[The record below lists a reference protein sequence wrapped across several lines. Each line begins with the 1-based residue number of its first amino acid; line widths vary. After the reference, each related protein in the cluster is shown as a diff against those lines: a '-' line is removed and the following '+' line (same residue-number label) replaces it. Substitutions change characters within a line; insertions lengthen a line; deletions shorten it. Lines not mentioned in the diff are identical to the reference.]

1 MRGQKI
7 HLQQPEAQRKPYK
20 LQKDNLKWGI
30 ADMANRRMFS
40 LDVVDTDVFL
50 DLPISSQ
57 ALYFH
62 LGMRADDD
70 GFVSSPK
77 RVTSMIGANQDDL
90 KLLIAKGFIIALE
103 DGIIVIRHWKQNN
116 YIQNDRR
123 KSTIYQS
130 QLAALTVN
138 NGIYEVDTQCIQTV
152 STLDTQDSID
162 KNSKDKGSKG
172 KDNIKASKHT
182 KAYFPN
188 DESLNQAFVD
198 YLEMRKQI
206 KKPMT
211 ERAVELAIKKLEGLS
226 VLPFSDSMDNDLAI
240 QILNQSVMNSW
251 QGLFPL
257 KEQKTGS
264 TPKGGVDWSKV

>member
-1 MRGQKI
+1 
-7 HLQQPEAQRKPYK
+7 
-20 LQKDNLKWGI
+20 
-30 ADMANRRMFS
+30 MANRRMFS
-40 LDVVDTDVFL
+40 LDVVDTDIFL
-50 DLPISSQ
+50 DMPTSTQ
-57 ALYFH
+57 CLYFQ

-77 RVTSMIGANQDDL
+77 RITTMVGCNADDL

-123 KSTIYQS
+123 KDTIYQS
-130 QLAALTVN
+130 QLEALTVN
-138 NGIYEVDTQCIQTV
+138 NGIYEMDTKCIHTV
-152 STLDTQDSID
+152 SEADTQDSID

-172 KDNIKASKHT
+172 KDSIKPPKRST
-182 KAYFPN
+182 TYFPN
-188 DESLNQAFVD
+188 DESLNQAFLD

-211 ERAVELAIKKLEGLS
+211 DRAVELAIKKLEELS
-226 VLPFSDSMDNDLAI
+226 ALPFSNSMDNDLAI
-240 QILNQSVMNSW
+240 RILNQSVMNSW

-257 KEQKTGS
+257 KEQKTNS
-264 TPKGGVDWSKV
+264 TPQGGVDWSKV

>member
-1 MRGQKI
+1 MKT
-7 HLQQPEAQRKPYK
+7 
-20 LQKDNLKWGI
+20 
-30 ADMANRRMFS
+30 
-40 LDVVDTDVFL
+40 TDF
-50 DLPISSQ
+50 D
-57 ALYFH
+57 FH

-77 RVTSMIGANQDDL
+77 RVTVMIGANQDDL

-123 KSTIYQS
+123 KNTIYQS

-138 NGIYEVDTQCIQTV
+138 NGIYEVDTECIQTV
-152 STLDTQDSID
+152 SEMDTQISID
-162 KNSKDKGSKG
+162 KNSKEKDSKG
-172 KDNIKASKHT
+172 KDNIKALKC
-182 KAYFPN
+182 ARIYFPN
-188 DESLNQAFVD
+188 DESLNQAFLD
-198 YLEMRKQI
+198 YLEIRKQI

-211 ERAVELAIKKLEGLS
+211 DRAIELAIKKLEELS
-226 VLPFSDSMDNDLAI
+226 ALPFSEGMDNDLAI

-257 KEQKTGS
+257 KEQKINS

>member
-1 MRGQKI
+1 
-7 HLQQPEAQRKPYK
+7 
-20 LQKDNLKWGI
+20 
-30 ADMANRRMFS
+30 MANRRMFS

-123 KSTIYQS
+123 RNTIYQS
-130 QLAALTVN
+130 QLAALTVS

-152 STLDTQDSID
+152 SEMDTQVSID
-162 KNSKDKGSKG
+162 KNSKEKDSKG
-172 KDNIKASKHT
+172 KDNIKAPKCVRI
-182 KAYFPN
+182 YFPN
-188 DESLNQAFVD
+188 DESLNQAFLD

-211 ERAVELAIKKLEGLS
+211 ERAIELAIKKLEELS
-226 VLPFSDSMDNDLAI
+226 ALPFSNSIDNDLAI
-240 QILNQSVMNSW
+240 QILNQSVMNGW

-257 KEQKTGS
+257 KEQKTNNI
-264 TPKGGVDWSKV
+264 PQGGVDWSKV

>member
-1 MRGQKI
+1 
-7 HLQQPEAQRKPYK
+7 
-20 LQKDNLKWGI
+20 
-30 ADMANRRMFS
+30 MANRRMFS
-40 LDVVDTDVFL
+40 LDVVDTDIFL

-77 RVTSMIGANQDDL
+77 RVTAMIGANQDDL

-103 DGIIVIRHWKQNN
+103 EGVVVIRHWKQNN

-123 KSTIYQS
+123 KNTIYQN
-130 QLAALTVN
+130 QLAALTVS

-152 STLDTQDSID
+152 SEMDTQDSID
-162 KNSKDKGSKG
+162 KYSKEKDSKG
-172 KDNIKASKHT
+172 KDNT
-182 KAYFPN
+182 KAPKSARTYFPN
-188 DESLNQAFVD
+188 DESLNQAFLD
-198 YLEMRKQI
+198 YLEMRRQI

-211 ERAVELAIKKLEGLS
+211 ERAVELAIKKLEELS
-226 VLPFSDSMDNDLAI
+226 ALPFSDSMDNDLAI

-257 KEQKTGS
+257 KEQKTGRA
-264 TPKGGVDWSKV
+264 PQGGVDWSNV

>member
-1 MRGQKI
+1 
-7 HLQQPEAQRKPYK
+7 
-20 LQKDNLKWGI
+20 
-30 ADMANRRMFS
+30 MANRRMFS

-188 DESLNQAFVD
+188 DEPLNQAFVD

>member
-1 MRGQKI
+1 
-7 HLQQPEAQRKPYK
+7 
-20 LQKDNLKWGI
+20 
-30 ADMANRRMFS
+30 MANRRMFS
-40 LDVVDTDVFL
+40 LDVVDTDIFL
-50 DLPISSQ
+50 DMPTSTQ
-57 ALYFH
+57 CLYFQ
-62 LGMRADDD
+62 LGMRADDF

-77 RVTSMIGANQDDL
+77 RITNMIGCNTDDL
-90 KLLIAKGFIIALE
+90 KLLIVKGFIIALE

-123 KSTIYQS
+123 KDTVYQD

-138 NGIYEVDTQCIQTV
+138 NGIYEVDTKCIQ
-152 STLDTQDSID
+152 SISKMYPQDSID

-172 KDNIKASKHT
+172 KDSIKPPKRAAT
-182 KAYFPN
+182 YFPN
-188 DESLNQAFVD
+188 DEKLNQAFLD

-211 ERAVELAIKKLEGLS
+211 DRAVELAIKKLEELS
-226 VLPFSDSMDNDLAI
+226 TVPFSDSMDNDLAI

-257 KEQKTGS
+257 KEQKTNN
-264 TPKGGVDWSKV
+264 TPKSGVDWSKV

>member
-1 MRGQKI
+1 
-7 HLQQPEAQRKPYK
+7 
-20 LQKDNLKWGI
+20 
-30 ADMANRRMFS
+30 MANRRMFS

-50 DLPISSQ
+50 VLPISSQ

-123 KSTIYQS
+123 KNTIYQS
-130 QLAALTVN
+130 QLAALTVS
-138 NGIYEVDTQCIQTV
+138 NGIYEVDTQ
-152 STLDTQDSID
+152 DSIG
-162 KNSKDKGSKG
+162 KNSKEKDRKG
-172 KDNIKASKHT
+172 KDNIKPPKRT
-182 KAYFPN
+182 TTYFPN
-188 DESLNQAFVD
+188 DESLNQAFLD

-211 ERAVELAIKKLEGLS
+211 DRAVELAIKKLEELS
-226 VLPFSDSMDNDLAI
+226 ALPFSDSMDNDLAI

-264 TPKGGVDWSKV
+264 APQGGVDWSKV

>member
-1 MRGQKI
+1 
-7 HLQQPEAQRKPYK
+7 
-20 LQKDNLKWGI
+20 
-30 ADMANRRMFS
+30 MANRRMFS
-40 LDVVDTDVFL
+40 LDVVDTDIFL
-50 DLPISSQ
+50 DMPTSTQ
-57 ALYFH
+57 CLYFQ

-77 RVTSMIGANQDDL
+77 RITNMVGCNTDDL

-123 KSTIYQS
+123 KDTIYQI

-138 NGIYEVDTQCIQTV
+138 NGIYEVDTKCIQTV
-152 STLDTQDSID
+152 SETDTQVSID
-162 KNSKDKGSKG
+162 KNSKEKDSKG
-172 KDNIKASKHT
+172 KDNIKAPKC
-182 KAYFPN
+182 ARIYFPN
-188 DESLNQAFVD
+188 DESLNQAFLD

-211 ERAVELAIKKLEGLS
+211 DRAVELAIKKLKELS
-226 VLPFSDSMDNDLAI
+226 ALPFSDSMDNDLAI
-240 QILNQSVMNSW
+240 QILNQSIMNSW

-257 KEQKTGS
+257 KEQKTNN
-264 TPKGGVDWSKV
+264 TPNGGVDWSKI

>member
-1 MRGQKI
+1 
-7 HLQQPEAQRKPYK
+7 
-20 LQKDNLKWGI
+20 
-30 ADMANRRMFS
+30 MANRRMFS
-40 LDVVDTDVFL
+40 LDVVDTDIFL

-77 RVTSMIGANQDDL
+77 KVTVMIGANQDDL
-90 KLLIAKGFIIALE
+90 KLLIAKGFVIALE
-103 DGIIVIRHWKQNN
+103 SGVVVIRHWKQNN

-123 KSTIYQS
+123 KDTIYQS

-152 STLDTQDSID
+152 YRMDTQDSID
-162 KNSKDKGSKG
+162 KNSKDKERRV
-172 KDNIKASKHT
+172 KDNTKASKPLET
-182 KAYFPN
+182 YFPN
-188 DESLNQAFVD
+188 NEFLNQAFID
-198 YLEMRKQI
+198 YVEMRKQI

-211 ERAVELAIKKLEGLS
+211 ERAIELAIKKLVELS
-226 VLPFSDSMDNDLAI
+226 TLPSSDSMDNDLAI
-240 QILNQSVMNSW
+240 QVLNQSVMNSW

-257 KEQKTGS
+257 KEQKSGS
-264 TPKGGVDWSKV
+264 TPQGGVDWSKV

>member
-1 MRGQKI
+1 MKT
-7 HLQQPEAQRKPYK
+7 
-20 LQKDNLKWGI
+20 
-30 ADMANRRMFS
+30 
-40 LDVVDTDVFL
+40 TDF
-50 DLPISSQ
+50 D
-57 ALYFH
+57 FH

-77 RVTSMIGANQDDL
+77 RVTVMIGANQDDL

-123 KSTIYQS
+123 KNTIYQS

-138 NGIYEVDTQCIQTV
+138 NGIYKVDTECIQTV
-152 STLDTQDSID
+152 SEMDTQISID
-162 KNSKDKGSKG
+162 KNSKEKDSKG
-172 KDNIKASKHT
+172 KDNIKALKC
-182 KAYFPN
+182 ARIYFPN
-188 DESLNQAFVD
+188 DESLNQAFLD

-211 ERAVELAIKKLEGLS
+211 DRAIELAIKKLEELS
-226 VLPFSDSMDNDLAI
+226 ALPFSEGMDNDLAI

-257 KEQKTGS
+257 KEQKINS

>member
-1 MRGQKI
+1 
-7 HLQQPEAQRKPYK
+7 
-20 LQKDNLKWGI
+20 
-30 ADMANRRMFS
+30 MANRRMFS
-40 LDVVDTDVFL
+40 LDVVDTDIFL

-77 RVTSMIGANQDDL
+77 RVTAMIGANQDDL
-90 KLLIAKGFIIALE
+90 KLLIVKGFVIALE
-103 DGIIVIRHWKQNN
+103 GGVVVIRHWKQNN
-116 YIQNDRR
+116 YIQSDRH
-123 KSTIYQS
+123 KDTVYQN
-130 QLAALTVN
+130 QMAALTVN

-152 STLDTQDSID
+152 SKVDTQDSID
-162 KNSKDKGSKG
+162 KNSKGKGSKG

-211 ERAVELAIKKLEGLS
+211 ERAVELAIKKLEELS
-226 VLPFSDSMDNDLAI
+226 ALPFSDSMDNDLAI